1 MTATRSELQAWLD
14 TWNENHAAPSANSV
28 VDFLG
33 IELAPEPT
41 LPVGQRRRSPDGVE
55 VIKTDDGTNS
65 WRRYRGKAFL
75 SWFTGAE
82 VAGWEVITDAPP
94 SANSVVD
101 FLGIEL
107 AEPEPETPVGQ
118 RRRSPDGVEVVKTDG
133 VSALCW
139 QRYAGVGKAWFSY
152 DAIAD
157 WQIVTDAPEV
167 PENIIEAVILTLRA
181 DDHEQRERG
190 FTNYRTNAKALARAG
205 LLAGTLP
212 EAPVC
217 EREHLPSHSVRIC
230 LATISDD
237 TIADLAEGA
246 GNPSAPVADAA
257 HRERERRRRVEGR
270 A

>member
-1 MTATRSELQAWLD
+1 MTTTGRTRAELAAWLD
-14 TWNENHAAPSANSV
+14 RWNENGAAPSAETV
-28 VDFLG
+28 ADFLG
-33 IELAPEPT
+33 IELADPEP
-41 LPVGQRRRSPDGVE
+41 PVGQRRRSPG
-55 VIKTDDGTNS
+55 
-65 WRRYRGKAFL
+65 
-75 SWFTGAE
+75 
-82 VAGWEVITDAPP
+82 
-94 SANSVVD
+94 
-101 FLGIEL
+101 
-107 AEPEPETPVGQ
+107 
-118 RRRSPDGVEVVKTDG
+118 GVEVVKTD
-133 VSALCW
+133 VETTDPW
-139 QRYAGVGKAWFSY
+139 RRYRGPSLAWFT
-152 DAIAD
+152 DDEVAD
-157 WQIVTDAPEV
+157 WEVITDAPEV

>member
-1 MTATRSELQAWLD
+1 MTVTRSELQAWLD
-14 TWNENHAAPSANSV
+14 TWNENHAAPSA
-28 VDFLG
+28 D
-33 IELAPEPT
+33 
-41 LPVGQRRRSPDGVE
+41 
-55 VIKTDDGTNS
+55 
-65 WRRYRGKAFL
+65 
-75 SWFTGAE
+75 
-82 VAGWEVITDAPP
+82 
-94 SANSVVD
+94 SVVD

-118 RRRSPDGVEVVKTDG
+118 RRRSPDGVEVVKTDDG
-133 VSALCW
+133 TTSSWL
-139 QRYAGVGKAWFSY
+139 RYRGKAYLSWFTG
-152 DAIAD
+152 AEVAGWEVI
-157 WQIVTDAPEV
+157 TDAPEV

-190 FTNYRTNAKALARAG
+190 FTNYRTNAEALARAG

-257 HRERERRRRVEGR
+257 HRERERRRRVEGH
-270 A
+270 ASVTTVWSTELDLSPDAN

>member
-1 MTATRSELQAWLD
+1 M
-14 TWNENHAAPSANSV
+14 
-28 VDFLG
+28 
-33 IELAPEPT
+33 
-41 LPVGQRRRSPDGVE
+41 
-55 VIKTDDGTNS
+55 
-65 WRRYRGKAFL
+65 
-75 SWFTGAE
+75 
-82 VAGWEVITDAPP
+82 
-94 SANSVVD
+94 
-101 FLGIEL
+101 
-107 AEPEPETPVGQ
+107 
-118 RRRSPDGVEVVKTDG
+118 
-133 VSALCW
+133 
-139 QRYAGVGKAWFSY
+139 
-152 DAIAD
+152 
-157 WQIVTDAPEV
+157 
-167 PENIIEAVILTLRA
+167 PENIIEAVILTLAA

-190 FTNYRTNAKALARAG
+190 FTNYRTNAEALARAG